1 MSDSK
6 VVIYGVGKPASRSVI
21 SKISETLRFNNI
33 SERDFGGDVVRP
45 RRKIGRGEKCLH
57 QWWDVPVTP
66 SYSTKVRIL
75 NKDKFRRNM
84 RWRYS

>member
-6 VVIYGVGKPASRSVI
+6 VVLCGAGKPVSRSVI
-21 SKISETLRFNNI
+21 SKISETLRFNDI
-33 SERDFGGDVVRP
+33 SERDFDGDVVRP
-45 RRKIGRGEKCLH
+45 KRKIGRGEKCLH

-66 SYSTKVRIL
+66 VYSTKVRIL

>member
-6 VVIYGVGKPASRSVI
+6 VVICGVGKTVSRSVI

-45 RRKIGRGEKCLH
+45 RRKIGRGEKCLQ
-57 QWWDVPVTP
+57 QWWDIPVTP
-66 SYSTKVRIL
+66 AYSTKVRIL

>member
-6 VVIYGVGKPASRSVI
+6 VVICGVGKPVSRSVI

-45 RRKIGRGEKCLH
+45 ERKIGRGEKFLH

-66 SYSTKVRIL
+66 AYSTKVRIL

>member
-6 VVIYGVGKPASRSVI
+6 VEICGVGKPVSRSVI

-45 RRKIGRGEKCLH
+45 ERKIGRGEKCLQ
-57 QWWDVPVTP
+57 QWWDIPVTP
-66 SYSTKVRIL
+66 AYSTKVRIL
-75 NKDKFRRNM
+75 NKYKFMRNM
-84 RWRYS
+84 RLRYS

>member
-6 VVIYGVGKPASRSVI
+6 VVICGVGKPVSRSVI

-45 RRKIGRGEKCLH
+45 ERKIGRGEKFLQ
-57 QWWDVPVTP
+57 QWWDIPVTRA
-66 SYSTKVRIL
+66 YSTKVRIL